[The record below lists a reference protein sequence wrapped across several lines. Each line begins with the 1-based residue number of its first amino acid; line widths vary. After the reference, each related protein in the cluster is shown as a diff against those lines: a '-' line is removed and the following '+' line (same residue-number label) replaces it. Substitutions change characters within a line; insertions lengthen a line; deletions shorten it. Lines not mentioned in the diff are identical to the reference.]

1 MKFFFLIVLK
11 SIRDALQLSYV
22 KKQTSSCSSWYG

>member
-22 KKQTSSCSSWYG
+22 KKQTS